1 MPCTAHASGETGD
14 RRSSFGC
21 AASAT
26 VQPSLIVKTAPS
38 WRGIVSFTHLARE
51 GRMTVTIGRRELLAA
66 LGGAAVA
73 WPLAARAQQA
83 DRVRLLVAMMG
94 GRNADT
100 DPEGRAWFAAF
111 RQGLQEL
118 GWVEGRNFRA
128 DYRWPAGDLDRMR
141 AIAKEFVDLKPDV
154 MFAGNTPSVVA
165 LLRETHTIPI
175 VFTNLSDP
183 VGTGVVGG
191 LASPGGNATGFAAYE
206 YSLAGK
212 WLEILKEIAPAV
224 TRVTLLFNPETAPY
238 APYYLSFIKTSA
250 PAFGVTA
257 NAASVRSIS
266 EMEAAIEAQ
275 ARAPGGG
282 LIVLPD
288 TFTFSN
294 RAPLIALAARHRL
307 PAIYAVRGQAI
318 DGGLLSYG
326 PDTVDLYRRAAGYV
340 NRILKG
346 EKPAD
351 LPVQAPTKYE
361 LVINLK
367 TAKAIG
373 IDVPTTLLARA
384 DEVIE

>member
-1 MPCTAHASGETGD
+1 MLD
-14 RRSSFGC
+14 
-21 AASAT
+21 
-26 VQPSLIVKTAPS
+26 V
-38 WRGIVSFTHLARE
+38 
-51 GRMTVTIGRRELLAA
+51 GRRQFITLFS
-66 LGGAAVA
+66 GAAAA
-73 WPLAARAQQA
+73 WPLAARAQQG
-83 DRVRLLVAMMG
+83 DRVQLLAAMMG

-128 DYRWPAGDLDRMR
+128 DYRWPSGDLDRMR
-141 AIAKEFVDLKPDV
+141 AIAKDFVDLKPDV
-154 MFAGNTPSVVA
+154 MFAGNTPSVEA
-165 LLRETHTIPI
+165 LLRETRAIPI

-183 VGTGVVGG
+183 IGTGVVGS
-191 LASPGGNATGFAAYE
+191 LARPGGNATGFTAFE

-212 WLEILKEIAPAV
+212 WVEILKELAPAV
-224 TRVTLLFNPETAPY
+224 TRVVLLFNPETAPF
-238 APYYLSFIKTSA
+238 AQHYLSFIETSA
-250 PAFGVTA
+250 PALGVTA
-257 NAASVRSIS
+257 TAASIRSVN

-275 ARAPGGG
+275 ARVPGGG
-282 LIVLPD
+282 LVVLPD

-326 PDTVDLYRRAAGYV
+326 PNTIDLYRRAAGYV

-367 TAKAIG
+367 TANALG
-373 IDVPTTLLARA
+373 LDVPPLLLARA

>member
-1 MPCTAHASGETGD
+1 MH
-14 RRSSFGC
+14 F
-21 AASAT
+21 
-26 VQPSLIVKTAPS
+26 LYN
-38 WRGIVSFTHLARE
+38 
-51 GRMTVTIGRRELLAA
+51 RREFMTL
-66 LGGAAVA
+66 LGGAAAA
-73 WPLAARAQQA
+73 WPLAARAQQG

-100 DPEGRAWFAAF
+100 DPEGRAWFMAF
-111 RQGLQEL
+111 RQALQEL

-212 WLEILKEIAPAV
+212 WLEILKEIAPTV
-224 TRVTLLFNPETAPY
+224 RRVTLLFNPETAPY

-250 PAFGVTA
+250 PAFGVEA
-257 NAASVRSIS
+257 NAASIRSIS

-307 PAIYAVRGQAI
+307 PAVYAVRGPAI

-326 PDTVDLYRRAAGYV
+326 PDTVDLYRRAAAYV
-340 NRILKG
+340 DRILKG

-367 TAKAIG
+367 TARALG
-373 IDVPTTLLARA
+373 LEVPPTLLARA

>member
-1 MPCTAHASGETGD
+1 MTPNRRVTLASY
-14 RRSSFGC
+14 
-21 AASAT
+21 
-26 VQPSLIVKTAPS
+26 
-38 WRGIVSFTHLARE
+38 
-51 GRMTVTIGRRELLAA
+51 IGRRKFLAA
-66 LGGAAVA
+66 LGSAAA
-73 WPLAARAQQA
+73 LPLAVRAQQG
-83 DRVRLLVAMMG
+83 DRMRWLAAIMG

-128 DYRWPAGDLDRMR
+128 DYRWPSGDLDRIG

-154 MFAGNTPSVVA
+154 MFAGNTPSVEA
-165 LLRETHTIPI
+165 LLRETRTIPI
-175 VFTNLSDP
+175 VFANLADP
-183 VGTGVVGG
+183 VGSGVVGSF
-191 LASPGGNATGFAAYE
+191 AHPGGNATGFTGYE

-212 WLEILKEIAPAV
+212 WLEILKEMAPAV
-224 TRVTLLFNPETAPY
+224 TQVALLFNPETAPF
-238 APYYLSFIKTSA
+238 AQHYLSFIATSA

-257 NAASVRSIS
+257 NAASVRSIN
-266 EMEAAIEAQ
+266 EIEAAVEAQ
-275 ARAPGGG
+275 VRVPGGG
-282 LIVLPD
+282 LVVLPD

-294 RAPLIALAARHRL
+294 RAPLIALAARYRL
-307 PAIYAVRGQAI
+307 PAIYAVRGQAV

-340 NRILKG
+340 DRILKG

-367 TAKAIG
+367 TAKALG
-373 IDVPTTLLARA
+373 LEVPPLLLARA

>member
-1 MPCTAHASGETGD
+1 MH
-14 RRSSFGC
+14 F
-21 AASAT
+21 
-26 VQPSLIVKTAPS
+26 LYN
-38 WRGIVSFTHLARE
+38 
-51 GRMTVTIGRRELLAA
+51 RREFMTL
-66 LGGAAVA
+66 LGGAAAA
-73 WPLAARAQQA
+73 WPLAARAQQG

-100 DPEGRAWFAAF
+100 DPEGRAWFVAF
-111 RQGLQEL
+111 RQALQEL

-128 DYRWPAGDLDRMR
+128 DYRWPSGDLDRMR

-154 MFAGNTPSVVA
+154 IFAGNTPSVEA
-165 LLRETHTIPI
+165 LLRETRAIPI

-183 VGTGVVGG
+183 VGTGVVAG

-224 TRVTLLFNPETAPY
+224 TRVALLFNPDTAPY
-238 APYYLSFIKTSA
+238 AQYYLSYIETSA
-250 PAFGVTA
+250 PALGVTA
-257 NAASVRSIS
+257 NAAPIRSIS
-266 EMEAAIEAQ
+266 EIEAAIEAQ
-275 ARAPGGG
+275 ARGVGGG
-282 LIVLPD
+282 LVVLPD
-288 TFTFSN
+288 TFSN
-294 RAPLIALAARHRL
+294 RAAQIALAARHRL
-307 PAIYAVRGQAI
+307 PAIYALRGQAI

-326 PDTVDLYRRAAGYV
+326 PDTIDLYRRAAGYV
-340 NRILKG
+340 DRVLKG

-367 TAKAIG
+367 TAKALG
-373 IDVPTTLLARA
+373 LTVPPTLLARA